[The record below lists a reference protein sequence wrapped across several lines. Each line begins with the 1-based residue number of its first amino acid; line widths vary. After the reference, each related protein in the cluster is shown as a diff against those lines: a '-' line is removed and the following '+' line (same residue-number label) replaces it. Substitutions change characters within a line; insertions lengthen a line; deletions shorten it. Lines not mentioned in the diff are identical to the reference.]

1 MTQYSNFSLRGTRDR
16 AASGNGTA
24 VHNASHLAARHTTA
38 VDSSGERLVPA
49 AGSVTSDVTLT
60 AALGD
65 IAHDRGNTSLRF

>member
-1 MTQYSNFSLRGTRDR
+1 MICARDR
-16 AASGNGTA
+16 AASGKGTA

-38 VDSSGERLVPA
+38 DDRSGKRLVSA

-65 IAHDRGNTSLRF
+65 IVHDRGNTSSRF